1 MPLCAPERRYTTRHR
16 TSWLHLMRWVF
27 LVAFVGVSAL
37 LFAPPSWA
45 AAGKASFFDTTEQMS
60 TKMGAFKKWNEAIAR
75 YSKEKAAAKK
85 GTCGDKE
92 LNKCNFDKWI
102 KFLKGLK
109 EKDAVSQIRAIND
122 YMNRAPY
129 ITDPVNWGK
138 KDFWATPGE
147 FMSKFGDCEDYAI
160 AKYISLRLL
169 GYKEEELRVVAVKD
183 LNLKIGHAIL
193 VVYYKGKPYVLD
205 NQIKQVVPATKIKH
219 YLPVFSIN
227 QSAWWKHLP
236 AGS

>member
-1 MPLCAPERRYTTRHR
+1 MPLCAPERRYSTLRR
-16 TSWLHLMRWVF
+16 TSWLHLMRRAV
-27 LVAFVGVSAL
+27 LVAFVCVSAL
-37 LFAPPSWA
+37 CIAPPSWA

-60 TKMGAFKKWNEAIAR
+60 TKMDAFKKWNEAIAR
-75 YSKEKAAAKK
+75 YSKEKAAATK

-109 EKDAVSQIRAIND
+109 EKDPVSQIRAIND

-169 GYKEEELRVVAVKD
+169 GYKEDELRVVAVKD

-193 VVYYKGKPYVLD
+193 VVYFKGKPYVLD
-205 NQIKQVVPATKIKH
+205 NQIKQVVPASKIKH